1 MAVKRIFLDPSRCIG
16 CRSCVTAC
24 RECDTHK
31 GQSMIYIDYINRG
44 DTVATSPTLCMHCEE
59 PVAPCAQ
66 VCPAQAILISPDG
79 VVQQAD
85 DSRCINIRNC
95 VYACPFGVPKFD
107 TSGNYMRKCNLCY
120 DRTSLGK
127 PPMCASVCPTGAIFY
142 GTYEEFVQAGRTRQG
157 AQPVNVFYF
166 GRQRLRTRN
175 YIVMNQANNALDLL
189 DVAQQASLG
198 RIPAEPRATLDRES
212 EPWVEAETA
221 GVPERFAPAHPWA
234 PRTAPERPTSPSP
247 EQDPGPGTAKPG
259 PARVPTAP
267 ARS

>member
-1 MAVKRIFLDPSRCIG
+1 
-16 CRSCVTAC
+16 
-24 RECDTHK
+24 
-31 GQSMIYIDYINRG
+31 MIYIDYINRG
-44 DTVATSPTLCMHCEE
+44 DTVATSPTVCMHCEE

-142 GTYEEFVQAGRTRQG
+142 GTYEEFVQAGRTQQG

-175 YIVMNQANNALDLL
+175 YIVMNQQNNALDLL
-189 DVAQQASLG
+189 DVAAQASLG
-198 RIPAEPRATLDRES
+198 RIPAEPKPTLDRES
-212 EPWVEAETA
+212 EPWVEAEVA

-234 PRTAPERPTSPSP
+234 PRTAPGQPASPTP

-259 PARVPTAP
+259 PARVP
-267 ARS
+267 ARP

>member
-1 MAVKRIFLDPSRCIG
+1 
-16 CRSCVTAC
+16 
-24 RECDTHK
+24 
-31 GQSMIYIDYINRG
+31 MIYIDYINRG
-44 DTVATSPTLCMHCEE
+44 NTVATSPTVCMHCEE
-59 PVAPCAQ
+59 PIAPCAQ

-127 PPMCASVCPTGAIFY
+127 PPMCASVCPTGALFY
-142 GTYEEFVQAGRTRQG
+142 GTYEEFVQAGRTQQG

-175 YIVMNQANNALDLL
+175 YIVMNQENNALDLMEL
-189 DVAQQASLG
+189 AQQASLG
-198 RIPAEPRATLDRES
+198 HIPTEPKPTLDRES

-234 PRTAPERPTSPSP
+234 PRTPPGQPTGPSP

-267 ARS
+267 